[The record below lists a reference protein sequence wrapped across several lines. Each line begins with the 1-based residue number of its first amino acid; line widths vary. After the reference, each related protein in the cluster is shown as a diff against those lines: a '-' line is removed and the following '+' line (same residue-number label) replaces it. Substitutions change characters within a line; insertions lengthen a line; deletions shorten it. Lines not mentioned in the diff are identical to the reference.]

1 MALEEKGV
9 WDAQAAEWY
18 VLWTHS
24 HCEQLVADQLATKG
38 FELFVPKMKVWS
50 RRRDAKHLIE
60 VPMFPG
66 YLFLHRAMD
75 KASYLDICK
84 ARGLVRVLGER
95 WDQLEVVPDAEI
107 KGIQRVQH
115 AGGQVRPH
123 PYLRVGQ
130 RVRITHGPL
139 ADVEG
144 IFVRA
149 KPNKGLLVVSIGLL
163 QRAVAVEVDCTLVT
177 AA

>member
-1 MALEEKGV
+1 
-9 WDAQAAEWY
+9 
-18 VLWTHS
+18 
-24 HCEQLVADQLATKG
+24 
-38 FELFVPKMKVWS
+38 
-50 RRRDAKHLIE
+50 
-60 VPMFPG
+60 MFPG